1 VLVFKFQMYW
11 FLKLY
16 KYCNVLFVLIHCVYV
31 FNFICLFNIIDDL
44 FLVLVVFYI
53 VLFLNSNF
61 VNIETRSRGKET
73 RSRGKEMDS
82 RGKETRSR
90 SKEMDSRGKVRLN
103 KSIKREAICRCLP
116 FCYFISKWFILIHQP
131 LRLRFRL
138 LLQKLLLLCWLTGFF
153 ENLKH

>member
-1 VLVFKFQMYW
+1 M
-11 FLKLY
+11 
-16 KYCNVLFVLIHCVYV
+16 
-31 FNFICLFNIIDDL
+31 

-61 VNIETRSRGKET
+61 VNIETRSRGKEMDSRGKETRSRGKEMDSRGKETRSRSKEMDSRGKET

-116 FCYFISKWFILIHQP
+116 FCYFMSKWFILIHQP